1 MELNEREVVRILKQG
16 AEAEQEFSKRR
27 ESILKEREYLMR
39 EASEW
44 EKLDCEAADRL
55 RRSVTGEDSL
65 TLLLREEC
73 LFHAVR
79 EALWRIDPASRD
91 LLKEYYGKNGFAYA
105 YRVPGMNKVLQA
117 AGRVIRTMEDTGW
130 ILLLDGRFL
139 HEEYQGCFPPS
150 WNDREICTLRDAGDK
165 IREFWL
171 TILT

>member
-91 LLKEYYGKNGFAYA
+91 LLKEYYGKQTDAHTLARETCLSDSSFGRRRRSA
-105 YRVPGMNKVLQA
+105 VGELTGA
-117 AGRVIRTMEDTGW
+117 ARGLAEQVVKSSPMR
-130 ILLLDGRFL
+130 
-139 HEEYQGCFPPS
+139 
-150 WNDREICTLRDAGDK
+150 
-165 IREFWL
+165 
-171 TILT
+171 

>member
-91 LLKEYYGKNGFAYA
+91 LLKEYYGKQTDAHTLAREMCVSDSTFWRRRCSAVGELT
-105 YRVPGMNKVLQA
+105 VA
-117 AGRVIRTMEDTGW
+117 ARGLAEQVVKSSPMR
-130 ILLLDGRFL
+130 
-139 HEEYQGCFPPS
+139 
-150 WNDREICTLRDAGDK
+150 
-165 IREFWL
+165 
-171 TILT
+171 